1 MQYTDLIEALKPSEY
16 RLLVKG
22 WDKERYA
29 DIFKSDKYQH
39 DKNGYR
45 VYLPLGKVETFVSP
59 IQQDIQNELS
69 NFGFEVTDYLKGLA
83 KNKNNGQNIKIGK
96 VLTKLGKTDLLS
108 KYTSDPTREAVNDEY
123 IVVISRHPYDIAG
136 MSTNR
141 GWTSC
146 MNLHDGENRH
156 YVPIDIKEG
165 TVVAYVTSKS
175 DPDLKNPTGRVSIKP
190 FVNVNNEEEIYFGI
204 ENKVYGTAV
213 DGFIPAV
220 TKWVNWVNKTDQL
233 DDVVIVSLKSGLY
246 NDSHSRRR
254 VISNSTDVDE
264 MIKKLVEHPY
274 NAIEYDELPI
284 GVQAAMLD
292 SNWGNIKFIKNVNP
306 TILKNALQSDPANV
320 LANLRPGVKVPEDD
334 LVAAVTTNPYSIE
347 YIRNPSEKV
356 QIAAVSKRGIAIEY
370 ISDPS
375 EEVQIAAVTQ
385 KPNAIFNIKNP
396 TEKVRQLYKELTS

>member
-16 RLLVKG
+16 RLFVKG

-29 DIFKSDKYQH
+29 DIFKSDKYKH

-45 VYLPLGKVETFVSP
+45 VYLPLGERKVEVSAV
-59 IQQDIQNELS
+59 QKDIERYLGS
-69 NFGFEVTDYLKGLA
+69 NYEIVDYIKGIV
-83 KNKNNGQNIKIGK
+83 KDKKNNQNVKIGK
-96 VLTKLGKTDLLS
+96 VLTKLSLTDLLN
-108 KYTSDPTREAVNDEY
+108 KYTSDPTREATKDEY

-204 ENKVYGTAV
+204 ENKVYGTTV

-220 TKWVNWVNKTDQL
+220 TKM
-233 DDVVIVSLKSGLY
+233 G
-246 NDSHSRRR
+246 
-254 VISNSTDVDE
+254 
-264 MIKKLVEHPY
+264 KL
-274 NAIEYDELPI
+274 
-284 GVQAAMLD
+284 G
-292 SNWGNIKFIKNVNP
+292 
-306 TILKNALQSDPANV
+306 
-320 LANLRPGVKVPEDD
+320 
-334 LVAAVTTNPYSIE
+334 
-347 YIRNPSEKV
+347 
-356 QIAAVSKRGIAIEY
+356 
-370 ISDPS
+370 
-375 EEVQIAAVTQ
+375 
-385 KPNAIFNIKNP
+385 
-396 TEKVRQLYKELTS
+396 